1 MDDRVTGVTLGGQ
14 VIFQSLTEPDHKQST
29 AMRRLDILVD
39 QERKMI
45 DWPIHRIFADCH
57 TDIRHEF
64 TAANGI
70 GGVAA

>member
-39 QERKMI
+39 QYS
-45 DWPIHRIFADCH
+45 DSLA
-57 TDIRHEF
+57 IRR
-64 TAANGI
+64 
-70 GGVAA
+70 